1 MKDANTLLQQ
11 AADFLR
17 TASECEDIQ
26 KELRER
32 KMRRTK
38 ALKVLHRLQ
47 RFRRGRDSFSEIGY
61 STKEIGEAID
71 VAIRE
76 MRKLNML

>member
-1 MKDANTLLQQ
+1 MKDANTLIQQ
-11 AADFLR
+11 AADFLK

-26 KELRER
+26 QELREH
-32 KMRRTK
+32 KMKRTW

-47 RFRRGRDSFSEIGY
+47 RFRRGRDSFDEIGY

-71 VAIRE
+71 IAMRE